1 MGEGIQQHEGIV
13 RCENDRIEFV
23 LSLVTS
29 EGTHWPLECY
39 SYRDRPTQ

>member
-13 RCENDRIEFV
+13 RCENDGIEYCPW
-23 LSLVTS
+23 SRPK
-29 EGTHWPLECY
+29 GPIGALECY